1 MKLFVYSNN
10 YITFAVQLTTRTAA
24 RRITERNIMNK
35 KELKTLDEVGE
46 FLGIDLGES
55 QYRDAIIENNSIDN
69 GEINVIFSFI
79 ERKEPLYL
87 SIVQIE
93 DIFNL

>member
-1 MKLFVYSNN
+1 
-10 YITFAVQLTTRTAA
+10 
-24 RRITERNIMNK
+24 MNK